1 MAPTTIRWVVAVI
14 AVIAIVALLLWARG
28 VRIRDVLENPT
39 PPPSAI
45 VLELAA

>member
-1 MAPTTIRWVVAVI
+1 MGVGRSILALVI